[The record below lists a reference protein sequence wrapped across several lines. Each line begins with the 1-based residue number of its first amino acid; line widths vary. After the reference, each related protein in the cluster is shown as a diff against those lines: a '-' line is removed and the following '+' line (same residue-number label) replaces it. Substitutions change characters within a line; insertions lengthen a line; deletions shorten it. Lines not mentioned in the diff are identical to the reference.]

1 MSYLEYITVDDNSS
15 VEDLLPALAK
25 TNYFT
30 MEELAQNR
38 AGKIADGQMLK
49 LARKALKPFYKSA
62 TVLLGWLLF
71 MLIIRTFV
79 PGLVLRL
86 AGMWLGKSL
95 GVLFMLITLGCVV
108 SLIVGIWNSG
118 RLTIGLI
125 ADLSKGQ
132 AAVVT
137 GRVVGSRAQNDT
149 QGMDRLHGEKAD
161 VYHYVINNEYFEV
174 GQAAY
179 ETLRSREIYRL
190 YYTPRSKLLLS
201 IEPGA

>member
-1 MSYLEYITVDDNSS
+1 MSYLEYITADDG
-15 VEDLLPALAK
+15 VEDLLPALAS
-25 TNYFT
+25 TNHFT
-30 MEELAQNR
+30 MDELAQNR

-49 LARKALKPFYKSA
+49 PALKALKPVYKSA
-62 TVLLGWLLF
+62 RVLLGWLLF

-86 AGMWLGKSL
+86 ASMWLGKSL
-95 GVLFMLITLGCVV
+95 GVLFLLITLGCVV
-108 SLIVGIWNSG
+108 SFIVGVWHSG
-118 RLTIGLI
+118 RLTVGLI
-125 ADLSKGQ
+125 GDISSGQ
-132 AAVVT
+132 AAVMS

-179 ETLRSREIYRL
+179 ETLRSREAYRL

-201 IEPGA
+201 IEPGT

>member
-1 MSYLEYITVDDNSS
+1 MSYLEYITVDDSS
-15 VEDLLPALAK
+15 VEDQLPALAK
-25 TNYFT
+25 ANAFS
-30 MEELAQNR
+30 MEDLAQNR
-38 AGKIADGQMLK
+38 AGKIADGQMFK
-49 LARKALKPFYKSA
+49 LARQAFKPFYKSA
-62 TVLLGWLLF
+62 MVLAGWLLF

-86 AGMWLGKSL
+86 ASMWLGKSL
-95 GVLFMLITLGCVV
+95 GVLFLLITLGCVV
-108 SLIVGIWNSG
+108 SFIVGIWNSG
-118 RLTIGLI
+118 RLTIGLLG
-125 ADLSKGQ
+125 DLSKGK
-132 AAVVT
+132 AAVVS
-137 GRVVGSRAQNDT
+137 GRVVGSRAQNET

-174 GQAAY
+174 NQPAY